1 MHVSI
6 AVFNLLSSI
15 LLYESETLLI
25 CFNIGIVFQ
34 FEAIVPKAAVDIL
47 FQWSMFSLL
56 LGRYLEVDFW
66 VRGWASA

>member
-47 FQWSMFSLL
+47 F
-56 LGRYLEVDFW
+56 
-66 VRGWASA
+66 

>member
-47 FQWSMFSLL
+47 FHWSMFSLL